1 MKDIPVARGR
11 RYLLEMIARG
21 EHENQDFKYSIGDA
35 CKIARSISAFANR
48 GGGHLLIGVKDN
60 GVVAG
65 VRNEEDVYVVEEAA
79 SLYCRPAQHIDFAAF
94 RYDERAVVIRASVAA
109 YASRPV
115 MARDADGSWQAYYRV
130 ADENIRAHPLM
141 VEAWR
146 RRSAATCIALR
157 EDSPGRGLL
166 ALVARSGAA
175 GVRPEDVAP
184 ALGISRRT
192 ASAHI
197 VRLAAMRILDFV
209 YSDGEFRVV
218 AADST
223 EP

>member
-109 YASRPV
+109 CASRPV
-115 MARDADGSWQAYYRV
+115 MARDADGSWHAYYRV
-130 ADENIRAHPLM
+130 ADENIRGP
-141 VEAWR
+141 
-146 RRSAATCIALR
+146 SA
-157 EDSPGRGLL
+157 DGRGL
-166 ALVARSGAA
+166 
-175 GVRPEDVAP
+175 AP
-184 ALGISRRT
+184 PVWR
-192 ASAHI
+192 H
-197 VRLAAMRILDFV
+197 VHRLARRFAGTSIAGACCSLRRGR
-209 YSDGEFRVV
+209 SEPRGCR
-218 AADST
+218 ADSWHQ
-223 EP
+223 PACGIRPHSAACCHAAPRLRIRRRRIPFGRG